1 MARRPA
7 PPVQVGLAVVLLLL
21 GFLVSSAFV
30 QQRIRERELPE
41 RSQALR
47 TLVAERQEAIDRL
60 ISQSGRL
67 DAKLGRIQEQAGRG
81 SKRLRRLVAEVNRL
95 RAGSGLAPLR
105 GPGVVVTLEDS
116 ERAPATRAEQADLVI
131 QDVDLQLVVNELWRA
146 GAEAV
151 AVNGRRVVSTTAIR
165 EAGGAILVNYGA
177 VASPYRVVALGR
189 AESLARRLT
198 GSQVARRFQVWT
210 QVYGLGFDVSTV
222 SSLRVPA
229 LSGIPVLSAA
239 APEAP

>member
-1 MARRPA
+1 
-7 PPVQVGLAVVLLLL
+7 VT
-21 GFLVSSAFV
+21 
-30 QQRIRERELPE
+30 I
-41 RSQALR
+41 
-47 TLVAERQEAIDRL
+47 TL
-60 ISQSGRL
+60 S
-67 DAKLGRIQEQAGRG
+67 
-81 SKRLRRLVAEVNRL
+81 
-95 RAGSGLAPLR
+95 
-105 GPGVVVTLEDS
+105 DS
-116 ERAPATRAEQADLVI
+116 PRAPATRADSADLAI
-131 QDVDLQLVVNELWRA
+131 QDADLQLVVNELWRA